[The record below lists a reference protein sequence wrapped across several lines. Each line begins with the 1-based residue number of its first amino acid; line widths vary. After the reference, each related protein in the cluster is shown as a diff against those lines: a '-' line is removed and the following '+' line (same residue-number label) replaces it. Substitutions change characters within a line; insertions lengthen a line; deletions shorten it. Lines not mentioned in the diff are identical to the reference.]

1 MMSYYDEIVEKV
13 NQLIDENSV
22 HNMNE
27 MLMQLSHD
35 AQLSQEQRFT
45 QQQRLRDA
53 IFVHHNG

>member
-1 MMSYYDEIVEKV
+1 MSHYDEIIKKV
-13 NQLIDENSV
+13 DLLLDENSV

-35 AQLSQEQRFT
+35 EQLNQAQRFE

-53 IFVHHNG
+53 IFTHHNI

>member
-1 MMSYYDEIVEKV
+1 MSHYDEIVNKV
-13 NQLIDENSV
+13 DLLLNENSV

-35 AQLSQEQRFT
+35 TELNQEQRFE

-53 IFVHHNG
+53 IFEHHN

>member
-1 MMSYYDEIVEKV
+1 MSHYDEIAQKV
-13 NQLIDENSV
+13 DLLLDENSV

-35 AQLSQEQRFT
+35 TELNQEQRFE

-53 IFVHHNG
+53 IFVHHNS

>member
-1 MMSYYDEIVEKV
+1 MSHYDEIVNKV
-13 NQLIDENSV
+13 DLLLDENSI

-35 AQLSQEQRFT
+35 TELNQEQRFE

-53 IFVHHNG
+53 IFEHHNS

>member
-1 MMSYYDEIVEKV
+1 MSYYDEIVEKV

-35 AQLSQEQRFT
+35 PQINQEQRFE
-45 QQQRLRDA
+45 QQQRLRDT
-53 IFVHHNG
+53 IFIHHN

>member
-1 MMSYYDEIVEKV
+1 MSHYDEIVNKV
-13 NQLIDENSV
+13 DLLLDENSV

-35 AQLSQEQRFT
+35 TELNQEQRFE

-53 IFVHHNG
+53 IFEHHNS

>member
-1 MMSYYDEIVEKV
+1 MSHYDEIVQKV
-13 NQLIDENSV
+13 DLLIDENSI

-35 AQLSQEQRFT
+35 TELNQDQRFE

-53 IFVHHNG
+53 IFIHHNC